1 MIDIDTASRSEQR
14 KFGLVMA
21 AAIVIFGLIRWAV
34 HGFEAFP
41 VYFFLVA
48 IVFAV
53 LGLAVPR
60 ALQPVFVVWIKFAL
74 VLNWLVTRILL
85 TLSWVFMFIP
95 VRVILRFASED
106 PLKRA
111 WKQDGSYWEEPEEQ
125 PEDFDRYRNMF

>member
-21 AAIVIFGLIRWAV
+21 AAIVILGLIRWAV